1 MTNWCEIFRTGKHIS
16 ANGVEKEWTVS
27 DLDTIVAQFN
37 EKKPTAPIVIGH
49 PKTNNPAYGW
59 VDTLKREG
67 KKLFATFKQ
76 VNEEFAE
83 WVNKGLYKNRS
94 ISLYP
99 DMTLRHVGFLG
110 AVPPAVKGLEE
121 FQFAENDEY
130 IEYSMNVDIV
140 SNSENGADLIV
151 CSDSLQQRKDNTVEL
166 EELKKQNADFSEQ
179 ITEKDNQI
187 KEFSE
192 KISEKDT
199 KIAELEAKIA
209 EEQRT
214 KRLAEH
220 EQFAESLIE
229 KGCIT
234 PAQKSYIVDFCEICS
249 TQGSYD
255 FSEGEEKSVLTRFK
269 DFLSGIKQVDF
280 SEKVT
285 GKDANGKDDNTVDF
299 SDGQAIANAI
309 IAKRAEYE
317 KQGVEK
323 SEGEIL
329 EELKKGNN

>member
-1 MTNWCEIFRTGKHIS
+1 MSNLADGADSS
-16 ANGVEKEWTVS
+16 ALDPQRKEKE
-27 DLDTIVAQFN
+27 Q
-37 EKKPTAPIVIGH
+37 K
-49 PKTNNPAYGW
+49 
-59 VDTLKREG
+59 
-67 KKLFATFKQ
+67 
-76 VNEEFAE
+76 
-83 WVNKGLYKNRS
+83 
-94 ISLYP
+94 
-99 DMTLRHVGFLG
+99 
-110 AVPPAVKGLEE
+110 
-121 FQFAENDEY
+121 
-130 IEYSMNVDIV
+130 
-140 SNSENGADLIV
+140 
-151 CSDSLQQRKDNTVEL
+151 VEL

-179 ITEKDNQI
+179 ITEKDKQI
-187 KEFSE
+187 QDFSE

-209 EEQRT
+209 EEQRV

-234 PAQKSYIVDFCEICS
+234 PAQKPYIVDFCEICS

-255 FSEGEEKSVLTRFK
+255 FSEGEEKDVLARFK
-269 DFLSGIKQVDF
+269 NFLNGIKQVDF

-317 KQGVEK
+317 KQGLEK

-329 EELKKGNN
+329 EELKTMHNS